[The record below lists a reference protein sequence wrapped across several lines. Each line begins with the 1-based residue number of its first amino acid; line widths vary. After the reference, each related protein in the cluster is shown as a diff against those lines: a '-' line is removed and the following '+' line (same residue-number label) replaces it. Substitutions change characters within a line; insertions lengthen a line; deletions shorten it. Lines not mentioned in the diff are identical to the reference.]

1 MKNLESSVT
10 KQGKY
15 VTQIIHFKG
24 GYRKTIRNIDTE
36 TIEQGQF
43 TKFFTKEGRMIL
55 IHDPNVLMVEVFQE
69 DNDVKEFDYRNESEI
84 LEEPLK

>member
-10 KQGKY
+10 LQGKY

-24 GYRKTIRNIDTE
+24 GYRKTIRGIDTD

-43 TKFFTKEGRMIL
+43 TKFFTVDGRMVL
-55 IHDPNVLMVEVFQE
+55 INDPNVLMVEVFRE
-69 DNDVKEFDYRNESEI
+69 DDNGN
-84 LEEPLK
+84 

>member
-24 GYRKTIRNIDTE
+24 GYRKTIRHIDTDS
-36 TIEQGQF
+36 IEQGQF
-43 TKFFTKEGRMIL
+43 TKFFTK
-55 IHDPNVLMVEVFQE
+55 F
-69 DNDVKEFDYRNESEI
+69 FD
-84 LEEPLK
+84 

>member
-10 KQGKY
+10 LQGKY

-24 GYRKTIRNIDTE
+24 GYRKTIRGIDTD

-43 TKFFTKEGRMIL
+43 TKFFTADGRMVL
-55 IHDPNVLMVEVFQE
+55 INDPNVLMVEVFPE
-69 DNDVKEFDYRNESEI
+69 DDNGN
-84 LEEPLK
+84 

>member
-24 GYRKTIRNIDTE
+24 GYRKTIRNIDTD

-43 TKFFTKEGRMIL
+43 TKFKCKDGRMIM
-55 IHDPNVLMVEVFQE
+55 INDANVLMVEVFT
-69 DNDVKEFDYRNESEI
+69 
-84 LEEPLK
+84 EEQFKNIGDTDGH

>member
-1 MKNLESSVT
+1 MKNLEASVT
-10 KQGKY
+10 KQGNY

-69 DNDVKEFDYRNESEI
+69 DNNED
-84 LEEPLK
+84 

>member
-1 MKNLESSVT
+1 MTGLKSSVAQ
-10 KQGKY
+10 KGKY
-15 VTQIIHFKG
+15 VTQIIHFVG
-24 GYRKTIRNIDTE
+24 GHCKTIHGIDTD

-69 DNDVKEFDYRNESEI
+69 ENNGD
-84 LEEPLK
+84 

>member
-24 GYRKTIRNIDTE
+24 GYRKTIRNIDTD

-69 DNDVKEFDYRNESEI
+69 EI
-84 LEEPLK
+84 NGN

>member
-1 MKNLESSVT
+1 MTGLKSSVAQ
-10 KQGKY
+10 KGRY
-15 VTQIIHFKG
+15 VTQIVHFIDG
-24 GYRKTIRNIDTE
+24 HCKTIHGIDTE

-69 DNDVKEFDYRNESEI
+69 NNNED
-84 LEEPLK
+84 